1 MHEFVTLRTQNP
13 HTMSYVLAAIDFSA
27 TSANAAQYAA
37 GLAVQHD
44 MQLVLFH
51 TFIFPAMVNDVNV
64 PSSLLDETRADAEK
78 NMTLIAAR
86 LKLEQAA
93 IRIKTV
99 VTYSTFTDA
108 VTEYANGNGKPWLLV
123 MGNSNTQENSSW
135 FFSMLK
141 TVRKDLE
148 FAVLAVPLA
157 ASFKH
162 VERICYA
169 DDIAQK
175 ENLQMLDNLRDIAL
189 RSKAVLHVL
198 NVQEDTSPHDAAY
211 DVGDL
216 THTMLADAN
225 PQYHYRHQANV
236 DESIRE
242 FCATEQIDWLV
253 VTPGK
258 YSFLEGLFHKSHTK
272 VLAEMLQIPLLIL
285 H

>member
-1 MHEFVTLRTQNP
+1 
-13 HTMSYVLAAIDFSA
+13 MSYLLAATDFSA
-27 TSANAAQYAA
+27 VSNNAAQYAA
-37 GLAVQHD
+37 GLALQHN

-51 TFIFPAMVNDVNV
+51 TFIFPAMVNDMSV
-64 PSSLLDETRADAEK
+64 PSSLVDDTRVDAEK
-78 NMTLIAAR
+78 NLELIAAR
-86 LKLEQAA
+86 LKMEYPG
-93 IRIKTV
+93 IRVKTV
-99 VTYSTFTDA
+99 VSYGTFVDA
-108 VTEYANGNGKPWLLV
+108 VSQYADEAGKPWLLV

-175 ENLQMLDNLRDIAL
+175 ENQRMLDTLRDITL
-189 RSKAVLHVL
+189 RSRAALHVL

-216 THTMLADAN
+216 TKTILADAN
-225 PQYHYRHQANV
+225 PQYHYRHLANV

-272 VLAEMLQIPLLIL
+272 ALAEMLLIPLLIL